1 MNAGKIAGSDMRAI
15 EGVRRRFERWRR
27 GRSAGSRIPKPL
39 WAAAVELADSC
50 GVHPIARALRLD
62 YYSLKKRVEV
72 MKRGPRRAPAS
83 SAHKASFL
91 ELPAPTGIGVPE
103 CVLELEN
110 AEGAKMRI
118 HWKGGEAPDLATL
131 SQSFWESQS

>member
-1 MNAGKIAGSDMRAI
+1 MSAGKIVRSDMRAI

-27 GRSAGSRIPKPL
+27 HRSVGSRIPEPL

-62 YYSLKKRVEV
+62 YYSLKKRVEAN
-72 MKRGPRRAPAS
+72 KRGPRQASAS

-91 ELPAPTGIGVPE
+91 ELPAPPGIGVPE

-131 SQSFWESQS
+131 SRSLWESQS